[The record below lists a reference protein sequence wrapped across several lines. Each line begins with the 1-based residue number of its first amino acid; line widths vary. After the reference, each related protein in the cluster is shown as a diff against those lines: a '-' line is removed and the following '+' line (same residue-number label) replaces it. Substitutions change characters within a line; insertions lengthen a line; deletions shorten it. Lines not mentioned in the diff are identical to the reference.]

1 MGEIDIRVTGKAG
14 RITLTRPEALNALTY
29 NMITEI
35 ERAIDAWVDDPAVS
49 MIVIDAQGERAFCSG
64 GDIAKLYETGRAGDF
79 AWGQQFWRDEYRLNA
94 KLARYPKPIAAFMQG
109 FTMGGGV
116 GISCHSSHRIAGES
130 TQIAMPE
137 NGIGLVPDVGGSLI
151 LANAPENLG
160 IYLGLTATRMNAA
173 DAIHVG
179 FADMFVPQETW
190 PGLIVRLEQ
199 TGDPA
204 EIRTAAEVPVDAAL
218 PGQAAETA
226 RLFAGETLAAIR
238 ETLDADGS
246 ELASVALKKMS
257 RNSPLSMAVF
267 VEMMRRLNGRQIE
280 DALEMEYRY
289 VSRSMEHGDFLE
301 GIRAQIIDKDRN
313 PKWRHPWPADVPR
326 ADVDLM
332 LADAGF
338 SLARQ

>member
-1 MGEIDIRVTGKAG
+1 MGEIDIRVEGKAG

-29 NMITEI
+29 DMALAI
-35 ERAIDAWVDDPAVS
+35 EQAVDGWRDDAAVALV
-49 MIVIDAQGERAFCSG
+49 VIDAEGDRAFCSG

-116 GISCHSSHRIAGES
+116 GISCHSSHRVVGDS
-130 TQIAMPE
+130 SRIAMPE

-151 LANAPENLG
+151 LANAPDRVG
-160 IYLGLTATRMNAA
+160 VFLGLTATRMNAA

-179 FADMFVPQETW
+179 FADHCVPEAVW
-190 PGLIVRLEQ
+190 PEVIAKLQQ
-199 TGDPA
+199 TGDTGA
-204 EIRTAAEVPVDAAL
+204 ITDAAVEPAGATL
-218 PGQAAETA
+218 PALAEQTA
-226 RLFAGETLAAIR
+226 RLFQGGSLAEIR
-238 ETLDADGS
+238 LALEADASDF
-246 ELASVALKKMS
+246 ATDALKKMS

-267 VEMMRRLNGRQIE
+267 VAMMQALAGREIE

-313 PKWRHPWPADVPR
+313 PTWQHVWPGDVPQ
-326 ADVDLM
+326 ADVDRM
-332 LADAGF
+332 LATTEF
-338 SLARQ
+338 SLPRD

>member
-1 MGEIDIRVTGKAG
+1 MSEIDIRVSGKAG
-14 RITLTRPEALNALTY
+14 RITLARPEALNALTY
-29 NMITEI
+29 DMITRI
-35 ERAIDAWVDDPAVS
+35 EQAIDAWADDPAIS
-49 MIVIDAQGERAFCSG
+49 MVVIDAEGERAFCSG

-79 AWGQQFWRDEYRLNA
+79 AWGQQFWRDEYRMNA

-116 GISCHSSHRIAGES
+116 GVSCHSSHRVVGES

-151 LANAPENLG
+151 LANAPDNLG

-179 FADMFVPQETW
+179 FADTFVPQEHW
-190 PGLIVRLEQ
+190 PALIAQLEA
-199 TGDPA
+199 TGDANQIEAAAQPA
-204 EIRTAAEVPVDAAL
+204 ADATL
-218 PGQAAETA
+218 PQLADQTA
-226 RLFAGETLAAIR
+226 RLFAGDTLAAVR
-238 ETLDADGS
+238 ETLEADGS
-246 ELASVALKKMS
+246 DLAAGALQKMS

-267 VEMMRRLNGRQIE
+267 VEMMHRLRGREIE

-313 PKWRHPWPADVPR
+313 PKWQFADMTVPASAVSR
-326 ADVDLM
+326 MLM
-332 LADAGF
+332 PLGPDTLTF
-338 SLARQ
+338 